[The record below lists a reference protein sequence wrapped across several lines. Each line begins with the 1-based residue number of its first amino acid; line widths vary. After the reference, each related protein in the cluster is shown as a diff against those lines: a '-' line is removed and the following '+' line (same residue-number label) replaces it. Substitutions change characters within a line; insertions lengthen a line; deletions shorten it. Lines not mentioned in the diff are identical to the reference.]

1 MFGEDALA
9 ERLTLYELHGFNAT
23 EPASDKAESANAGKQ
38 IQKAQSRC
46 WHAPSAVESGWGRIV
61 VLATVGDGEKE
72 TRKCPAA
79 DKDGS

>member
-1 MFGEDALA
+1 MFRQYAVTK
-9 ERLTLYELHGFNAT
+9 RFTLYELHGFNAT
-23 EPASDKAESANAGKQ
+23 EPASGETESANAGKQ
-38 IQKAQSRC
+38 IQKVQSRC